1 MQRMDGLAI
10 GDIAKAE
17 EPTVRSAASCIGIGA
32 AVLAAAL
39 PALVGAAPSQD
50 ELNTIA
56 VFRDASRGV
65 VHVTAMS
72 MQAPGSAGESGR
84 TGVGTGFVLDD
95 AGRLLTAYHVVK
107 DRQRIVATLPTGE
120 EFVATVVGSSEEFDV
135 ALLRIDAPQRVL
147 FPLRLGDST
156 RLQVG
161 QKVLAIGNGYG
172 LHNSLSVGVISA
184 LGRTLRGEAAEL
196 QASFIQTDAAINPGN
211 SGGPLLNSDGEVVGI
226 NDAMNP
232 NAQSIGFAIPIHLV
246 RSILPDLVRM
256 GHIYRPDLGFSG
268 TMVHGVGGEGT
279 MGFKVQDVLDDSP
292 AARSGLRAG
301 RGGPGTGLGNEPGD
315 IIVAVNG
322 ERISNP
328 GDIGRAIVASGP
340 GRVLLLRVLRGSQ
353 TLIIRLTLPEMQHP
367 AGS

>member
-1 MQRMDGLAI
+1 M
-10 GDIAKAE
+10 
-17 EPTVRSAASCIGIGA
+17 RSAASCLGIGFGL
-32 AVLAAAL
+32 LAAAL
-39 PALVGAAPSQD
+39 PALVGAAPSPD

-56 VFRDASRGV
+56 VFREASRGV

-72 MQAPGSAGESGR
+72 MLPPGSTDERGR
-84 TGVGTGFVLDD
+84 TGVGTGFVLDH

-107 DRQRIVATLPTGE
+107 DRQKILATLPTGE
-120 EFVATVVGSSEEFDV
+120 EFVASVVGSSEEFDI
-135 ALLRIDAPQRVL
+135 ALLRIDAPRRSL
-147 FPLRLGDST
+147 FPLKLGDST
-156 RLQVG
+156 RIQVG
-161 QKVLAIGNGYG
+161 QKVMAIGNGYG

-184 LGRTLRGEAAEL
+184 LGRTLRGEAIEL

-246 RSILPDLVRM
+246 RSVLPDLIRM

-268 TMVHGVGGEGT
+268 TMVRRTEGEGT
-279 MGFKVQDVLDDSP
+279 MGFAVQDVLDNSP

-301 RGGPGTGLGNEPGD
+301 RGGPGTEKGNEPGD

-328 GDIGRAIVASGP
+328 GDIGRAIVAAGP
-340 GRVLLLRVLRGSQ
+340 GGKISLQVLRGSQ
-353 TLIIRLTLPEMQHP
+353 PLVIRLALPEMQHP
-367 AGS
+367 AGN

>member
-1 MQRMDGLAI
+1 VAR
-10 GDIAKAE
+10 
-17 EPTVRSAASCIGIGA
+17 IGIGFG
-32 AVLAAAL
+32 VLAAAL

-65 VHVTAMS
+65 IHVTAMS
-72 MQAPGSAGESGR
+72 VGPAGSADESGR
-84 TGVGTGFVLDD
+84 TSVGTGFVLDH

-107 DRQRIVATLPTGE
+107 DRQRILATLPTGE
-120 EFVATVVGSSEEFDV
+120 EFVASVVGSSDEFDV
-135 ALLRIDAPQRVL
+135 ALLRIDAPRELL
-147 FPLRLGDST
+147 FPLKLGDST
-156 RLQVG
+156 RIQVG
-161 QKVLAIGNGYG
+161 QKMMAIGNGYG

-184 LGRTLRGEAAEL
+184 LDRTLRGEATEL

-226 NDAMNP
+226 NDSMNP

-246 RSILPDLVRM
+246 RSVLPDLVRM

-268 TMVHGVGGEGT
+268 TMVRGVGGEGT
-279 MGFKVQDVLDDSP
+279 MGFEVRDVLDDSP

-301 RGGPGTGLGNEPGD
+301 RGGPGTGQVREPGD

-340 GRVLLLRVLRGSQ
+340 GRMISLQVVRGSRPL
-353 TLIIRLTLPEMQHP
+353 TIRLTLPEMQHP
-367 AGS
+367 AGN